1 MDSCAHQRNWK
12 MCRNAELKTM
22 KYDYSDGGS
31 YLWLDQCPR
40 GKNIWN
46 VMRYDATM
54 ETSTLDGMMLLYV
67 DDIFML
73 APTKTIQSTLTAIQN
88 KWKMTITGI
97 ITRDGVTPEKPVT
110 EINVLGCRVTAGED
124 DAIKLDQHGYIQVQL
139 RDRDYNGTFGKT
151 SLPDT
156 IHKKLEPIPK

>member
-1 MDSCAHQRNWK
+1 
-12 MCRNAELKTM
+12 
-22 KYDYSDGGS
+22 
-31 YLWLDQCPR
+31 
-40 GKNIWN
+40 
-46 VMRYDATM
+46 
-54 ETSTLDGMMLLYV
+54 MLLYV

-73 APTKTIQSTLTAIQN
+73 APTETIQSTLTAIQN

-124 DAIKLDQHGYIQVQL
+124 DTIKLDQHGYIQEKL
-139 RDRDYNGTFGKT
+139 RDRDYNGTYGKT

-156 IHKKLEPIPK
+156 IHKKLEPIPKEERQAAEFLDYRKLFQDECGAILWIAGKHDQI